1 MLLYTKSSKN
11 VVSTWTP
18 DLLLTAGFGS
28 GVPLAGLWSPSAA
41 PGKTAVEQN
50 HVYMSRQRTE
60 IKLLSLIIPLKGFY
74 SWRNSQWHLSPLW
87 ICSSGSLRSPSL
99 LSCFYTV
106 CRKTWHWCF
115 EELSSIIK
123 IKIFHMLTLVHHVA
137 VVFGTRTRQW
147 RPKSFKE
154 TKTVSLSASPE
165 KNYLF
170 SCNYC
175 VDFF

>member
-1 MLLYTKSSKN
+1 MLLYSKSSKN
-11 VVSTWTP
+11 VASTLTP

-28 GVPLAGLWSPSAA
+28 WVLLAGLWSPSAA
-41 PGKTAVEQN
+41 PGMTAVEQN
-50 HVYMSRQRTE
+50 HVHMSRRRTE

-87 ICSSGSLRSPSL
+87 ICSSGSLRSLSSL

-115 EELSSIIK
+115 EELSSIIE
-123 IKIFHMLTLVHHVA
+123 IKIFHMLTLVHYVA

-154 TKTVSLSASPE
+154 TKTVSASASPE
-165 KNYLF
+165 TNDFF
-170 SCNYC
+170 SCNYG
-175 VDFF
+175 VD